1 MTLLLLLLPLH
12 LTTLINAQTPPNSDN
27 NIEYQNH
34 YEVLQVE
41 QTASTTDVKKAYR
54 KLAVQWHP
62 DKHTSVEDKEEA
74 TKIFHAIGRAYEVL
88 SDDTKRKLFDD
99 DLYLG
104 NTGPDRFRD
113 PRDHGN
119 IWEQMRR
126 DRLRRQKAK
135 ENSMMGQMDN
145 ALTYIIPLFL
155 AFGAFRAYQNSQ
167 PSTSPASS
175 SSSNTTNN
183 NNNNNTNN
191 NNNNTN
197 NNNNNNSETD
207 SQQSSNSTNTP
218 PSSKH
223 ALAAV
228 QLAPSLVQLSSSH
241 FNVSGFLV
249 IVAIS
254 GNSVDDEL
262 PWKKWNDIAVAR

>member
-1 MTLLLLLLPLH
+1 MNPTLLSTLLLLLLPLH

-167 PSTSPASS
+167 PSTSPSS
-175 SSSNTTNN
+175 SSS
-183 NNNNNTNN
+183 
-191 NNNNTN
+191 
-197 NNNNNNSETD
+197 NNNNSETD

-218 PSSKH
+218 PPSKH

-228 QLAPSLVQLSSSH
+228 QQAPSLVQLSSSH
-241 FNVSGFLV
+241 FTVSGFLV